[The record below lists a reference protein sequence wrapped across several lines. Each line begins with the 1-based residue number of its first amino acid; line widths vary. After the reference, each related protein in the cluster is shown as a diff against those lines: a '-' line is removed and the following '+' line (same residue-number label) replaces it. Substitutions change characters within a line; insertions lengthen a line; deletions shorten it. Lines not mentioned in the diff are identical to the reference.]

1 MEGER
6 SGNIARRTKI
16 AAAGPGQGPRIP
28 TVPPPTAPNPSSNPT
43 AIPSARPGPASRTA
57 GGGGAAPAASW
68 SRAAYDTARRD
79 LDTFLSDPETIAR
92 TERVTRLLADM
103 YRRGGKLLLCGN
115 GGSACDAAHAA
126 EELTGR
132 YRADR
137 PPLGAIACTDA
148 GHITCTANDYGF
160 EEVFARW
167 VRALGRPGDA
177 IILLSTSGNS
187 ANVVRAAD
195 AAREIGV
202 RTIALLGKGGG
213 TLRERCD
220 ESWIVPGA
228 TADRIQELHM
238 LVLHVLIEGVER
250 ELWPTLY
257 EAG

>member
-1 MEGER
+1 MVDHVRKAFEDARDALTRFMVPENLQQVDRFATLCADALR
-6 SGNIARRTKI
+6 SGH
-16 AAAGPGQGPRIP
+16 RIY
-28 TVPPPTAPNPSSNPT
+28 S
-43 AIPSARPGPASRTA
+43 
-57 GGGGAAPAASW
+57 
-68 SRAAYDTARRD
+68 
-79 LDTFLSDPETIAR
+79 
-92 TERVTRLLADM
+92 
-103 YRRGGKLLLCGN
+103 CGN
-115 GGSACDAAHAA
+115 GGSTCDAMHFA

-132 YRADR
+132 YRKDRAALPAQALAD
-137 PPLGAIACTDA
+137 PS
-148 GHITCTANDYGF
+148 HITCTANDYGF

-257 EAG
+257 GAG